1 MSSNFSLPENC
12 KIIEAT
18 PPAVGA
24 GATITSDYISL
35 KDAHKCWIVIHYY
48 EAHNG
53 AAVVYQPMKAT
64 AILPS
69 GATAITTAVKI
80 WANVTADTTDLLVER
95 TAATSYTGGTV
106 TLKNHIVIF
115 EIDPV
120 DLGPTY
126 DCIGFTAATPAAG
139 DYISALFVIQPRYP
153 SRVLTAPTSITD

>member
-12 KIIEAT
+12 KIVQAIQ
-18 PPAVGA
+18 PIVGA
-24 GATITSDYISL
+24 GAVVTSDYISL

-64 AILPS
+64 AVAPT
-69 GATAITTAVKI
+69 GDTAITTAVKI
-80 WANVTADTTDLLVER
+80 WSNVTADTTDLLVER
-95 TAATSYTGGTV
+95 TAATSYTGGAV
-106 TLKNHIVIF
+106 TLKGHIVIF

-126 DCIGFTAATPAAG
+126 DCLGVTATTPAAG

-153 SRVLTAPTSITD
+153 SRVLTAPASITD

>member
-1 MSSNFSLPENC
+1 MGSNFSFPEQC

-24 GATITSDYISL
+24 AGVKTSDYISL

-48 EAHNG
+48 EAHAG
-53 AAVVYQPMKAT
+53 AAIVYQPMKAT
-64 AILPS
+64 AVTPV

-80 WANVTADTTDLLVER
+80 WSNLATATSDLLVER
-95 TAATSYTGGTV
+95 TAATSYTGSATAL
-106 TLKNHIVIF
+106 TNIIIF

-126 DCIGFTAATPAAG
+126 DCIGFTASTPAAG
-139 DYISALFVIQPRYP
+139 DYISALFVVQPRYQT
-153 SRVLTAPTSITD
+153 RVLTAPTSLTD